1 MGAGSAG
8 DVKAGVYLALTG
20 QTLISAGTYLVATRA
35 LQELTP
41 FTLLFCRFLTSAL
54 IFLVLLAVVPG
65 PRLPPLRALPAVLG
79 LGLLAGP
86 MNQGCFFYGLSH
98 SFPSHAAFLY
108 ALTPVGVFAYGL
120 VRGEERVSPSVLGGI
135 LLAFGGVLVLL
146 LGRGL
151 GAALGPVRGD
161 LFILAAVAAWVVYT
175 VEGRELVAKHGFFR
189 ATAWTMTVGA
199 LVPSPAAAWLL
210 DARAVTHASATTW
223 ACIGYL
229 ALFTSVISYF
239 LWYYAL
245 GRLVASKVAVF
256 SNLQPIATALGAWAL
271 LGTPLTWEVGVGG
284 ALVLVGVRATQKGRQ
299 RPAT

>member
-1 MGAGSAG
+1 
-8 DVKAGVYLALTG
+8 VKAGVYLALTG

-41 FTLLFCRFLTSAL
+41 FTLLFCRFLTSGL
-54 IFLVLLAVVPG
+54 IFLVLLALAPR
-65 PRLPPLRALPAVLG
+65 PRLPPVRALPAVLG

-108 ALTPVGVFAYGL
+108 ALTPVGVFVYGL
-120 VRGEERVSPSVLGGI
+120 LRGEERASPQVLGGI
-135 LLAFGGVLVLL
+135 FLAFAGVLVLL

-175 VEGRELVAKHGFFR
+175 VEGRELVAEHGFFR

-199 LVPSPAAAWLL
+199 LVPSPAAVWLL
-210 DARAVTHASATTW
+210 DPGAVAHASLTVW

-256 SNLQPIATALGAWAL
+256 SNLQPIATALGAWVV

-284 ALVLVGVRATQKGRQ
+284 ALVLVGVRATQRGRA
-299 RPAT
+299 RPAA